1 MHTMLVFD
9 SPLDVATKLYSP
21 LPPPFPLLP
30 SLVPLPV
37 LPPFLQPSLPF
48 RLRLPFSPRCAPSPS
63 LCGRKPLVP
72 ECVSE

>member
-1 MHTMLVFD
+1 MHTMLVLD
-9 SPLDVATKLYSP
+9 SPQDGATKLYIP
-21 LPPPFPLLP
+21 LSPPFPLLP
-30 SLVPLPV
+30 SLGPPPV

-48 RLRLPFSPRCAPSPS
+48 RLRLPFSPRCAPS